1 MTICQATAGHLRD
14 DRNRLGL
21 DLGVHGATSNSKFA
35 MAASFS
41 TIAPP
46 AWVLSNTEDVS
57 DRIGAIEISR
67 IDGESEAILI
77 SACGT

>member
-1 MTICQATAGHLRD
+1 
-14 DRNRLGL
+14 
-21 DLGVHGATSNSKFA
+21 

-46 AWVLSNTEDVS
+46 AGVLSNTEDVS

-67 IDGESEAILI
+67 IDGEGEAMLI
-77 SACGT
+77 SAYGTFETCQLHRTMSAFRGNPEDMCSC

>member
-1 MTICQATAGHLRD
+1 
-14 DRNRLGL
+14 
-21 DLGVHGATSNSKFA
+21 

-46 AWVLSNTEDVS
+46 AGVLSNTEVS

-67 IDGESEAILI
+67 IDGEVEAMLI
-77 SACGT
+77 SAYGTNAKCSDVRYLVAIRGKTNVADISFL

>member
-1 MTICQATAGHLRD
+1 
-14 DRNRLGL
+14 
-21 DLGVHGATSNSKFA
+21 

-46 AWVLSNTEDVS
+46 AGVLSNTEDVS

-67 IDGESEAILI
+67 IDGEGEAMLI
-77 SACGT
+77 SACVKGFG